1 MLVEFPPQFSQF
13 LVDHLL
19 LQQELVVVGLQL
31 IGQLVGQM
39 VCGRF

>member
-13 LVDHLL
+13 LVHHLL

-31 IGQLVGQM
+31 IGQLVRQV